1 MSEDLS
7 KFKKKRTVV
16 RSSLTKLINKIEGK
30 INNENEPVDQFEAF
44 IEQLNDKESNLS
56 LLNTLIE
63 DRLSVDTITE
73 DIEASEEIKEKIIF
87 WKTKL
92 SSKIRR
98 INSDSIQV
106 DTVSRNIQVID
117 SNSFECMNINLP
129 NLHINK
135 YSGNYSEWLDF
146 YNLFE
151 SSIHNNNRL
160 SKVDKF
166 NYLKS
171 YLCGNALACINGF
184 PISDDNYDRALDLL
198 KDRFGNK
205 NMLINAHLSNLLN
218 LTPVRNPTDIVGLR
232 NLYDRAETQ
241 IRSLESLGVKGESYS
256 NLLTPILLKQIP
268 SELVL
273 EFNRS
278 QKDEGFDLS
287 ALLWFLHLEIRSRE
301 RASQIN
307 SHKPCHY
314 SPPPQDR
321 IKNKGSYFP
330 GQRMKPLPN
339 RVHFR
344 AHSFPTPWERVELRN
359 RKYLYC
365 NKGHE
370 LDACRSFSAN
380 EKREILRKKEKK
392 TFPFAHLVLKKL
404 KQKTLN
410 IVKIKLKNRDDPN
423 LCIEI
428 EAVETEHISITNLPT
443 PDRNIDK
450 KFRYLKNVQLA
461 DSYEFNDKEI
471 SILIGADYYDQ
482 VVTGRI
488 TRLNKNLVTVETLF
502 GWSLQGQSTD
512 SEDLLTMSV
521 IVNESNI
528 SKQLSEFWNLE
539 NLGIEAEVSDEENID
554 NDIMS
559 EFEAGISYQ
568 NKRYKV
574 KFPLKPNMKT
584 LLENN
589 EEIARKR
596 FLKLRSRFKNDSSLF
611 EDYKLVVN
619 NYLSEKIIER
629 VPFEEENLKH
639 NIFYLPPEQ

>member
-7 KFKKKRTVV
+7 KFKKKRTAV
-16 RSSLTKLINKIEGK
+16 RSSLTKLINKIEGN
-30 INNENEPVDQFEAF
+30 INNEIEPVDQFEAF

-73 DIEASEEIKEKIIF
+73 DMEASEEIKEKIIF

-98 INSDSIQV
+98 IYSDSIQV

-129 NLHINK
+129 KLHTNE
-135 YSGNYSEWLDF
+135 YSGKYSEWLDF

-241 IRSLESLGVKGESYS
+241 IRSLESLRVKGESYS

-278 QKDEGFDLS
+278 QKDEGMTWVLFCS
-287 ALLWFLHLEIRSRE
+287 SYTWKSVVGNELL
-301 RASQIN
+301 
-307 SHKPCHY
+307 K
-314 SPPPQDR
+314 
-321 IKNKGSYFP
+321 
-330 GQRMKPLPN
+330 
-339 RVHFR
+339 
-344 AHSFPTPWERVELRN
+344 
-359 RKYLYC
+359 
-365 NKGHE
+365 
-370 LDACRSFSAN
+370 
-380 EKREILRKKEKK
+380 
-392 TFPFAHLVLKKL
+392 
-404 KQKTLN
+404 
-410 IVKIKLKNRDDPN
+410 
-423 LCIEI
+423 
-428 EAVETEHISITNLPT
+428 
-443 PDRNIDK
+443 
-450 KFRYLKNVQLA
+450 
-461 DSYEFNDKEI
+461 
-471 SILIGADYYDQ
+471 
-482 VVTGRI
+482 
-488 TRLNKNLVTVETLF
+488 
-502 GWSLQGQSTD
+502 
-512 SEDLLTMSV
+512 
-521 IVNESNI
+521 
-528 SKQLSEFWNLE
+528 
-539 NLGIEAEVSDEENID
+539 
-554 NDIMS
+554 
-559 EFEAGISYQ
+559 
-568 NKRYKV
+568 
-574 KFPLKPNMKT
+574 
-584 LLENN
+584 
-589 EEIARKR
+589 
-596 FLKLRSRFKNDSSLF
+596 
-611 EDYKLVVN
+611 
-619 NYLSEKIIER
+619 
-629 VPFEEENLKH
+629 
-639 NIFYLPPEQ
+639 

>member
-7 KFKKKRTVV
+7 KFKKKRTAV

-73 DIEASEEIKEKIIF
+73 DMEASEEIKEKVIF

-117 SNSFECMNINLP
+117 SNSFE
-129 NLHINK
+129 
-135 YSGNYSEWLDF
+135 Y
-146 YNLFE
+146 
-151 SSIHNNNRL
+151 
-160 SKVDKF
+160 
-166 NYLKS
+166 
-171 YLCGNALACINGF
+171 
-184 PISDDNYDRALDLL
+184 
-198 KDRFGNK
+198 RFGNK

-218 LTPVRNPTDIVGLR
+218 LTPVRNSTDIVGLR

-256 NLLTPILLKQIP
+256 NLLTPILLKQMP

-273 EFNRS
+273 DFNRS

-287 ALLWFLHLEIRSRE
+287 ALLQFLHLEIRSRE

-307 SHKPCHY
+307 NHKLCHY

-321 IKNKGSYFP
+321 TKNK
-330 GQRMKPLPN
+330 RLL
-339 RVHFR
+339 FR
-344 AHSFPTPWERVELRN
+344 RT
-359 RKYLYC
+359 
-365 NKGHE
+365 
-370 LDACRSFSAN
+370 
-380 EKREILRKKEKK
+380 
-392 TFPFAHLVLKKL
+392 T
-404 KQKTLN
+404 
-410 IVKIKLKNRDDPN
+410 DDPN

-443 PDRNIDK
+443 SDRNIDK

-461 DSYEFNDKEI
+461 DPYEFNDKEI
-471 SILIGADYYDQ
+471 SILIGADYYYQ

-512 SEDLLTMSV
+512 SEDILTMSV

-528 SKQLSEFWNLE
+528 SKQLSEFWDLE
-539 NLGIEAEVSDEENID
+539 NSGIE
-554 NDIMS
+554 
-559 EFEAGISYQ
+559 
-568 NKRYKV
+568 
-574 KFPLKPNMKT
+574 
-584 LLENN
+584 
-589 EEIARKR
+589 
-596 FLKLRSRFKNDSSLF
+596 
-611 EDYKLVVN
+611 
-619 NYLSEKIIER
+619 
-629 VPFEEENLKH
+629 KH
-639 NIFYLPPEQ
+639 RGV

>member
-1 MSEDLS
+1 MSEGLS
-7 KFKKKRTVV
+7 KFKKKRTCT
-16 RSSLTKLINKIEGK
+16 LTKLINKIEK
-30 INNENEPVDQFEAF
+30 RNNENEPVDQFEAF
-44 IEQLNDKESNLS
+44 LEQLNDKASNLS

-63 DRLSVDTITE
+63 DRLSVDSITE

-117 SNSFECMNINLP
+117 SNSFECMSINLP
-129 NLHINK
+129 KLHINK

-287 ALLWFLHLEIRSRE
+287 ALLRFLHWEIRSRE

-307 SHKPCHY
+307 SHKLCHY

-321 IKNKGSYFP
+321 TKNKGSYFL
-330 GQRMKPLPN
+330 GQRMKPPPN

-344 AHSFPTPWERVELRN
+344 PHSFPTPLEKVELRS
-359 RKYLYC
+359 RKCLYC
-365 NKGHE
+365 KKGHE
-370 LDACRSFSAN
+370 LDTCRSFGAH
-380 EKREILRKKEKK
+380 EKREILGKKGCCFLCLSPGHRAMECVKRESCPICNGSHHFSICFWNRHDDDSSPKRDTDNVISTVIK
-392 TFPFAHLVLKKL
+392 TEVNSVLLQTCAALIDVKNEQEVVRLFLDNGSQRSFVLKSTSEKFNFPIL
-404 KQKTLN
+404 RKENLSICTFGAKETETKTLN

-450 KFRYLKNVQLA
+450 KFRYLKMYN
-461 DSYEFNDKEI
+461 
-471 SILIGADYYDQ
+471 
-482 VVTGRI
+482 
-488 TRLNKNLVTVETLF
+488 
-502 GWSLQGQSTD
+502 
-512 SEDLLTMSV
+512 
-521 IVNESNI
+521 
-528 SKQLSEFWNLE
+528 
-539 NLGIEAEVSDEENID
+539 
-554 NDIMS
+554 
-559 EFEAGISYQ
+559 
-568 NKRYKV
+568 
-574 KFPLKPNMKT
+574 
-584 LLENN
+584 
-589 EEIARKR
+589 
-596 FLKLRSRFKNDSSLF
+596 
-611 EDYKLVVN
+611 
-619 NYLSEKIIER
+619 
-629 VPFEEENLKH
+629 
-639 NIFYLPPEQ
+639 

>member
-7 KFKKKRTVV
+7 KFKKKRTAV

-73 DIEASEEIKEKIIF
+73 DMEASEEIKEKIIF

-98 INSDSIQV
+98 INSVSI
-106 DTVSRNIQVID
+106 
-117 SNSFECMNINLP
+117 
-129 NLHINK
+129 
-135 YSGNYSEWLDF
+135 
-146 YNLFE
+146 
-151 SSIHNNNRL
+151 
-160 SKVDKF
+160 
-166 NYLKS
+166 
-171 YLCGNALACINGF
+171 
-184 PISDDNYDRALDLL
+184 
-198 KDRFGNK
+198 
-205 NMLINAHLSNLLN
+205 
-218 LTPVRNPTDIVGLR
+218 
-232 NLYDRAETQ
+232 
-241 IRSLESLGVKGESYS
+241 
-256 NLLTPILLKQIP
+256 QIP

-278 QKDEGFDLS
+278 QKDKGFDLS
-287 ALLWFLHLEIRSRE
+287 ALLQFLHLEIRSRE

-307 SHKPCHY
+307 SHKLCHY

-321 IKNKGSYFP
+321 TKNKGSYFP
-330 GQRMKPLPN
+330 GQRMKPPPN

-344 AHSFPTPWERVELRN
+344 PHAFPTPWEKVEPRI
-359 RKYLYC
+359 RKCLYC

-380 EKREILRKKEKK
+380 EKREILRKKDVVICVCRPVIEQWNVKENLSIC
-392 TFPFAHLVLKKL
+392 TFGAKETET
-404 KQKTLN
+404 KTLN

-471 SILIGADYYDQ
+471 SILIGADYYYQ

-488 TRLNKNLVTVETLF
+488 TRLNKNLVTVETIF

-539 NLGIEAEVSDEENID
+539 NLGIESEVSDEENID

-559 EFEAGISYQ
+559 EFEAGIFHTKISG
-568 NKRYKV
+568 
-574 KFPLKPNMKT
+574 
-584 LLENN
+584 
-589 EEIARKR
+589 I
-596 FLKLRSRFKNDSSLF
+596 KLNSLG
-611 EDYKLVVN
+611 
-619 NYLSEKIIER
+619 
-629 VPFEEENLKH
+629 NLT
-639 NIFYLPPEQ
+639 